1 MKKQSKS
8 KSIGQSVIDVL
19 EEKGTLKLAEIR
31 KALPTV
37 ESKYLSVALWNLKKI
52 GVISHDKPYGTYTL
66 TSVNKTQEQAV
77 PKEKPSHS
85 EAVKE
90 GMAKTISKLN
100 TQIADYKKTLD
111 RADTVYEEL
120 ANRYKVLQST
130 HNQIQEAHA
139 DALAIIRYF
148 ENKLYLVI
156 KSNRA

>member
-1 MKKQSKS
+1 MKKQNKS
-8 KSIGQSVIDVL
+8 LGQQIIDLL
-19 EEKGTLKLAEIR
+19 EKRGTLKIADIR
-31 KALPTV
+31 EALP
-37 ESKYLSVALWNLKKI
+37 KYKAGYISTALWNLKQI
-52 GVISHDKPYGTYTL
+52 GVLNHADSGEYTL
-66 TSVNKTQEQAV
+66 TDVNKTQEQAV
-77 PKEKPSHS
+77 PKQKPSHS

>member
-8 KSIGQSVIDVL
+8 VGQQIVDLL
-19 EEKGTLKLAEIR
+19 EKNGMVKLADIR
-31 KALPTV
+31 EALPNVKVSYIST
-37 ESKYLSVALWNLKKI
+37 ALWNLKKI
-52 GVISHDKPYGTYTL
+52 GVVNHNPASGEYIL
-66 TSVNKTQEQAV
+66 TSVNKTKKAV
-77 PKEKPSHS
+77 PNEKPSHS

-90 GMAKTISKLN
+90 GMAKTISRLN

>member
-37 ESKYLSVALWNLKKI
+37 ESKYLSATLWNLKKI
-52 GVISHDKPYGTYTL
+52 GVINHDKPYGTYTL
-66 TSVNKTQEQAV
+66 TDVNKTEKPA

-90 GMAKTISKLN
+90 GMANTISKLN

-120 ANRYKVLQST
+120 ANRYKVLQSA
-130 HNQIQEAHA
+130 HSRIQEAHA

-148 ENKLYLVI
+148 ENKLYVAI
-156 KSNRA
+156 KTNRT

>member
-1 MKKQSKS
+1 MKKRNKS
-8 KSIGQSVIDVL
+8 VGQQIVDVL
-19 EEKGTLKLAEIR
+19 EKNGTVKLADIR
-31 KALPTV
+31 KALPDV
-37 ESKYLSVALWNLKKI
+37 SYLSAALWNLKKI
-52 GVISHDKPYGTYTL
+52 GVVNHDPASGEYTL
-66 TSVNKTQEQAV
+66 TGVNKTKQSV

-85 EAVKE
+85 ETVKE
-90 GMAKTISKLN
+90 GMAKTISRLN

-130 HNQIQEAHA
+130 HNQLQEAHA